1 MVRSKPL
8 NDSLACEA
16 CADGIVAPFPFSM
29 AFQPIVDLKAR
40 TVFAYEA
47 LVRGPVGEGAASVL
61 AQVDEDNRYSFDQ
74 TCRVK
79 AIELAAALGLPAT
92 GAYLSINFLPGA
104 VYQPKNCIRA
114 TLAAAKRT
122 GFPTE
127 KLIFEVTEGEQVKDK
142 AHLKNIITEYRRQG
156 FKTAIDDFGAGY
168 AGLNLLSEFQPDIIK
183 IDMELTRDIHNNA
196 VRRSIVSA
204 VVSVCAELKLTVIA
218 EGVETCDE
226 MESLLGLN
234 ITLQQGYLFARP
246 AYEAL
251 PKAVFP
257 G

>member
-1 MVRSKPL
+1 MLGPRSEFGE
-8 NDSLACEA
+8 SGCGA
-16 CADGIVAPFPFSM
+16 CANGIRAPFPFSM
-29 AFQPIVDLKAR
+29 AFQPIVDLEAR

-47 LVRGPVGEGAASVL
+47 LVRGPTGEGAAGVL
-61 AQVDEDNRYSFDQ
+61 AQVHEENRYSFDQ

-104 VYQPKNCIRA
+104 VYEPRNCIRA

-122 GFPTE
+122 SFPIE
-127 KLIFEVTEGEQVKDK
+127 KLIFEVTEGEQVKDR

-183 IDMELTRDIHNNA
+183 IDMELTRDIHKNA

-218 EGVETCDE
+218 EGVETPGE
-226 MESLLGLN
+226 MESLLAMN

-251 PKAVFP
+251 PDVTLP
-257 G
+257 I

>member
-1 MVRSKPL
+1 MDKL
-8 NDSLACEA
+8 GCEA
-16 CADGIVAPFPFSM
+16 CADGIAAPFPFSM

-40 TVFAYEA
+40 NVFAYEA
-47 LVRGPVGEGAASVL
+47 LVRGPTGEGAASVL
-61 AQVDEDNRYSFDQ
+61 AQVDDQTRYSFDQ

-79 AIELAAALGLPAT
+79 AIELAAALNLPAT

-142 AHLKNIITEYRRQG
+142 AHLKNIIREYRRQG

-183 IDMELTRDIHNNA
+183 IDMELTREIHKDA

-204 VVSVCAELKLTVIA
+204 VVSVCTELKLTVIA
-218 EGVETCDE
+218 EGIETREE
-226 MESLLGLN
+226 MESLLAMN

-251 PKAVFP
+251 PVARLP
-257 G
+257 D

>member
-1 MVRSKPL
+1 
-8 NDSLACEA
+8 
-16 CADGIVAPFPFSM
+16 M
-29 AFQPIVDLKAR
+29 AFQPIVDLEAR

-47 LVRGPVGEGAASVL
+47 LVRGPTGEGAAGVL
-61 AQVDEDNRYSFDQ
+61 AQVHEENRYSFDQ

-104 VYQPKNCIRA
+104 VYEPRNCIRA

-122 GFPTE
+122 SFPIE
-127 KLIFEVTEGEQVKDK
+127 KLIFEVTEGEQVKDR

-183 IDMELTRDIHNNA
+183 IDMELTRDIHKNA

-218 EGVETCDE
+218 EGVETPGE
-226 MESLLGLN
+226 MESLLAMN

-251 PKAVFP
+251 PDVTLP
-257 G
+257 I